1 LSQEVQATPQVTAP
15 AAPTN
20 LSATV
25 VSSTQ
30 IDLTWADNSSNESA
44 FILERATNSTFTSGL
59 TTANPGANATNHNAT
74 GLSPGTTYW
83 FRVRATN
90 AGGDS
95 ANSNVV
101 SASTTPNT
109 GPENGLAATYFNNA
123 NLTGST
129 VARTDSTIN
138 FNWKTGSPTSGIG
151 GDTFSVRWL
160 GQVQAMETGAYRFR
174 THSDE
179 GVKLWV
185 NGKLLINN
193 WTAHAFRVD
202 TSVAIT
208 LTAGTKYDIKM
219 LHYDKTGAAVAKLL
233 WRRPGQSA
241 YGIVPQ
247 TQLFVPGDGL
257 AATYFDNSNLSG
269 SSVSRVDS
277 TVNFNWGAGS
287 PDAAIG
293 PDTFSARWTGQ
304 VQAIESGTYTFR
316 TYTDDGVRLWVNGQ
330 EIINNWTDHV
340 PVHDSGT
347 ITLQAGERYDII
359 LEYYDNSGDAIVQ
372 LDWLRPGKS
381 AFEIIPKSKLFSASV

>member
-1 LSQEVQATPQVTAP
+1 
-15 AAPTN
+15 
-20 LSATV
+20 
-25 VSSTQ
+25 
-30 IDLTWADNSSNESA
+30 
-44 FILERATNSTFTSGL
+44 
-59 TTANPGANATNHNAT
+59 
-74 GLSPGTTYW
+74 
-83 FRVRATN
+83 VRATN

-101 SASTTPNT
+101 SVSTTPNT

-160 GQVQAMETGAYRFR
+160 GQIQAMETGAYRFR

-330 EIINNWTDHV
+330 EIINNWTDHG

>member
-1 LSQEVQATPQVTAP
+1 M
-15 AAPTN
+15 
-20 LSATV
+20 
-25 VSSTQ
+25 
-30 IDLTWADNSSNESA
+30 
-44 FILERATNSTFTSGL
+44 RATNS
-59 TTANPGANATNHNAT
+59 
-74 GLSPGTTYW
+74 
-83 FRVRATN
+83 
-90 AGGDS
+90 GGDS
-95 ANSNVV
+95 SNSNVV
-101 SASTTPNT
+101 SASTTPNS

-129 VARTDSTIN
+129 VARTDPKID
-138 FNWKTGSPTSGIG
+138 FNWKTGSPASGIG
-151 GDTFSVRWL
+151 GDSFSVRWL

-219 LHYDKTGAAVAKLL
+219 QHYDNTGAAVAKLL

-257 AATYFDNSNLSG
+257 AAAYFDSSNLSG

-287 PDAAIG
+287 PAAGLAPDTFRRGGRARFRQLNRGRTPSEPTATTAFGCGLTARRSSAIG
-293 PDTFSARWTGQ
+293 PITVRSMIPERLLFRRANGTTLSSSTTTTAATQSCSSNGSDPGRASSRSSRSRDSSAPPR
-304 VQAIESGTYTFR
+304 
-316 TYTDDGVRLWVNGQ
+316 
-330 EIINNWTDHV
+330 
-340 PVHDSGT
+340 
-347 ITLQAGERYDII
+347 
-359 LEYYDNSGDAIVQ
+359 
-372 LDWLRPGKS
+372 KS
-381 AFEIIPKSKLFSASV
+381 AGVIGPV